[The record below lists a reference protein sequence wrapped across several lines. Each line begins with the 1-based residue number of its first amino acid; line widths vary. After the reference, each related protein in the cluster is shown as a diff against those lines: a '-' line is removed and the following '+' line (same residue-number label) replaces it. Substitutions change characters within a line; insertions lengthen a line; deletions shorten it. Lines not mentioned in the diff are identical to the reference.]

1 MYDESL
7 ARIQKPTQETEQEQP
22 IAYESELLANS
33 EFKQKQGDNIACLS
47 DGGDNITCL
56 SGNNGKTIYLPDNSG
71 DITYL
76 SDSNDNIICLSVP
89 SKTVNKL
96 KVSTE

>member
-1 MYDESL
+1 M
-7 ARIQKPTQETEQEQP
+7 I
-22 IAYESELLANS
+22 ILL
-33 EFKQKQGDNIACLS
+33 GDNIACLS

-96 KVSTE
+96 KNIITDDEKNIENCETG